1 MKAKLT
7 LSGQPSSSS
16 NPRTAAQSEIFYIQ
30 NGQFFVLA
38 RDSGAGYGQDNSQ
51 SLYRQIDVFDIK
63 PATDIKSPANDA
75 ATGAIAS
82 KDGVLKP
89 GITPATYCP
98 FLDFNVNSQ
107 LGRFGLRNG
116 GPQEPGLLNEKW
128 ESIAIAPVDG
138 KDGDDDEWFL
148 ISLSDN
154 DFITQDGTLDNSP
167 SANSNKLT
175 DCKIL
180 DRGSQW
186 WQIQICRW
194 QRVQLRKSG
203 SSLQDQAA

>member
-1 MKAKLT
+1 MFLGEAKLT
-7 LSGQPSSSS
+7 NSEQPSSSS

-38 RDSGAGYGQDNSQ
+38 RDSGAGYGQDDSQ

-63 PATDIKSPANDA
+63 PATDIKSPVNDA

-82 KDGVLKP
+82 KDGVLKA

-154 DFITQDGTLDNSP
+154 DFITQDGMLEFIYP
-167 SANSNKLT
+167 SSQPWW
-175 DCKIL
+175 IL
-180 DRGSQW
+180 L
-186 WQIQICRW
+186 IA
-194 QRVQLRKSG
+194 QLVNRFP
-203 SSLQDQAA
+203 Q